1 MVTEVENWLKAVR
14 EELYLQA
21 SRGVSVAGWKI
32 VNKRP
37 TRKWIDHIDAMKAL
51 MKTKKLTKKELN
63 KTTMLTP
70 AQVEKLVK
78 SKDINIDLSTFI
90 ISESSGTTLATADSK
105 AEAVMVSDTQGHLA
119 EIMK

>member
-1 MVTEVENWLKAVR
+1 MR
-14 EELYLQA
+14 EELYLLA

-32 VNKRP
+32 VNKRA
-37 TRKWIDHIDAMKAL
+37 TRKWADEIAAMNAL
-51 MKTKKLTKKELN
+51 TKTKKLTKKELN